1 MKFNPTELKR
11 LRLEREMS
19 QEVLG
24 KQVGCTRSAISLIES
39 GKCAPSRE
47 TLICFA
53 EIFSVPIDHFFMIS
67 RT

>member
-1 MKFNPTELKR
+1 MKFNPTEVKR
-11 LRLEREMS
+11 LRLEKKMS

-24 KQVGCTRSAISLIES
+24 KQVGCTRSAISLMES

-53 EIFSVPIDHFFMIS
+53 EIFGVPIDHFFMVS
-67 RT
+67 NT

>member
-1 MKFNPTELKR
+1 MDFNHTEVKK
-11 LRLEREMS
+11 LRLEHKMS

-39 GKCAPSRE
+39 GKCAPSRK

-53 EIFSVPIDHFFMIS
+53 EIFGVSIDHFFKIS
-67 RT
+67 NT